1 VSTAH
6 IIDEGDR
13 WRVIHEENRRR
24 RIFVALI
31 PNDAT
36 AADIFNFTATV
47 GRLAG
52 RRIEERDLKH
62 GKAEGAS
69 KGEVPGADAAGEAE
83 EKTDPEGRSPE
94 GGEDPK
100 A

>member
-1 VSTAH
+1 MSTAH

-62 GKAEGAS
+62 GEAQGQG
-69 KGEVPGADAAGEAE
+69 KGEVPGADAAGPPE
-83 EKTDPEGRSPE
+83 EKADPEG
-94 GGEDPK
+94 GGPQGGSDP